1 MYTYKYN
8 LSFGTSFCVTS
19 TSMAGTVK
27 DMSLIK
33 QVLQF
38 KQLGELNRGISRK
51 LPIDMETV
59 NSYVR
64 TLTANE
70 WKIEGLLA
78 KDDPELERMFH
89 ISFKHDAHRMLDRKN
104 IHRNIYEGLLSYFQL
119 VFKYNWI
126 TIFSYGVFDFVNIF
140 STLLVIDNASF
151 FIQLY

>member
-38 KQLGELNRGISRK
+38 KQLGELNRGVSRK

-89 ISFKHDAHRMLDRKN
+89 ISFKHDVHRMLDRKN
-104 IHRNIYEGLLSYFQL
+104 HPQNHLRRTFI
-119 VFKYNWI
+119 
-126 TIFSYGVFDFVNIF
+126 IF
-140 STLLVIDNASF
+140 STCI
-151 FIQLY
+151 